1 MGNREDKER
10 LRQMR
15 KEANKP
21 EVKDCVMHD
30 LAGSTQE
37 KIIEAAS
44 KLMTEKGVTDT
55 SLADIANEVGISK
68 GTLFYYYSSKNDLV
82 YDVAQRNLD
91 LITADILSWME
102 SIRGQVAPSEILK
115 VAMERIVH
123 ADTRGKLHIY
133 LLRDATSD
141 AHLKERFQATYLKW
155 KQMIEDAL
163 KSVYGEDKA
172 DLDVQADI
180 ILSVIDGLTIQKV
193 LGINDAPIERMARW
207 LS

>member
-1 MGNREDKER
+1 MEDGR
-10 LRQMR
+10 
-15 KEANKP
+15 
-21 EVKDCVMHD
+21 DSVMDD

-44 KLMTEKGVTDT
+44 ELMTEKGVTDT
-55 SLADIANEVGISK
+55 SLADIADEVGISK

-141 AHLKERFQATYLKW
+141 VHLK
-155 KQMIEDAL
+155 
-163 KSVYGEDKA
+163 
-172 DLDVQADI
+172 
-180 ILSVIDGLTIQKV
+180 
-193 LGINDAPIERMARW
+193 NDSRLHISSGNR
-207 LS
+207 